1 VFSGRLSRIKSIQN
15 KRKWLIFLLRVA
27 MNQATS
33 SIVATSIA
41 TTIKATNTIAMTV
54 DLTNNIKTIDVR
66 IVLILTMRTLRAAST
81 TNKG

>member
-1 VFSGRLSRIKSIQN
+1 
-15 KRKWLIFLLRVA
+15 